1 MLFPIISECKNN
13 QLTQARLLVVNI
25 DSHDADLIHDTLAP
39 DHQLFK
45 ATNNKHALRTCFNMM
60 PDLIVLNL
68 LTTDTNG
75 LQLCYTLKQHPKTQA
90 IPVIIVTA
98 LRSYDDE
105 TVCWKAGCVDL
116 VSKPF
121 NPITLKNRVHVHITL
136 TLQTAALQKLV
147 WIDGLTGIANRRYF
161 DEQLKNEFSRAW
173 RTQQPLTLLMID
185 INFFKYYND
194 RYGHQ
199 TGDRYLQQIAA
210 VLKNNVRRSS
220 DFVAR
225 YGGDEFACILPY
237 TDEKGAQVVEKK
249 LITAVKSIAFNK
261 YPAISISIGRAV
273 LDGTKKILSVEAL
286 IYTADSQLY
295 NSKHKIHR
303 SVATSQKTDL

>member
-1 MLFPIISECKNN
+1 MLFPIISECENSKF
-13 QLTQARLLVVNI
+13 TQPQLLVVSI
-25 DSHDADLIHDTLAP
+25 DCHDADLIHDALAT

-45 ATNNKHALRTCFNMM
+45 ASNNKNALRICSKII

-68 LTTDTNG
+68 LTTDTNR
-75 LQLCYTLKQHPKTQA
+75 LQLCYTLKKQPETQA
-90 IPVIIVTA
+90 IPVIIVTP
-98 LRSYDDE
+98 LRSYHDE
-105 TVCWKAGCVDL
+105 TACWNAGCVDL

-121 NPITLKNRVHVHITL
+121 NPITLKNRVHVHLTL

-147 WIDGLTGIANRRYF
+147 WLDGLTGIANRRYF
-161 DEQLKNEFSRAW
+161 DERLKHEFSRAW

-199 TGDRYLQQIAA
+199 TGDRCLQHIAT

-237 TDEKGAQVVEKK
+237 TGEKGAQVVEKK
-249 LITAVKSIAFNK
+249 LITAVKGITFNK
-261 YPAISISIGRAV
+261 DPAISISIGRAV

-286 IYTADSQLY
+286 IHTADRQLY